1 MHEYDVL
8 VVGGGAAGLSAAL
21 TLGRAR
27 RRVLVVD
34 GGQPRNAPAAGVHN
48 FLTRDGM
55 PPGDLL
61 AAGRAEVCGY
71 GGEIVE
77 GTVAS
82 VEPARNSSAS
92 TATLT
97 DGSAVGA
104 RAVIVAT
111 GLVDELPAIDGV
123 RERWG
128 RDVLHCPYCHGH
140 EVADRALGVLATGP
154 TAVHQ
159 ALLVRQWSP
168 DLILFLDDA
177 AEPTDDE
184 WERLAARGIGVVT
197 GKVARLVVEG
207 DRLTGVQLADG
218 TVVAR
223 EALFLAT
230 RMRARSDL
238 LTALGVRTA
247 DIEFAGT
254 PIATHVVVDP
264 AGRTSVPGVWAA
276 GNVTE
281 PMAQVV
287 TAAAAGAWVGAQ
299 VNMELVGRDTDAAL
313 AARLE
318 DRVTGIVP
326 GDAEPATELRPGRAE
341 WLPSDRRPR
350 SSGDRAPLS

>member
-1 MHEYDVL
+1 MTRYDVL

-21 TLGRAR
+21 SLGRAR

-48 FLTRDGM
+48 FLTRDGT
-55 PPGDLL
+55 PPDELL
-61 AAGRAEVCGY
+61 AAGRAEVRGY

-82 VEPARNSSAS
+82 IAHGF
-92 TATLT
+92 TATLD
-97 DGSAVGA
+97 DGSTVGA
-104 RAVIVAT
+104 RAVIVT
-111 GLVDELPAIDGV
+111 SGLVDELPAIDGV

-140 EVADRALGVLATGP
+140 EVADRAIGVLATGP

-159 ALLVRQWSP
+159 ALLVRQWSS
-168 DLILFLDDA
+168 DLTLFLDDV

-197 GKVARLVVEG
+197 GKVARLVVED

-230 RMRARSDL
+230 YMRARSDL
-238 LTALGVRTA
+238 LTALGVETA
-247 DIEFAGT
+247 DIEFGGA

-276 GNVTE
+276 GNVAE

-299 VNMELVGRDTDAAL
+299 VNAHLVTEDTDRALREREAAAL
-313 AARLE
+313 ER
-318 DRVTGIVP
+318 RVSEIVL
-326 GDAEPATELRPGRAE
+326 G
-341 WLPSDRRPR
+341 DRRHGLSLTPR
-350 SSGDRAPLS
+350 SSSSTT